1 MFRII
6 LVTARPR
13 ELESFT
19 RALAQGDKAR
29 VEVAGSGA
37 RALELAQGERT
48 HLVVIDGEPG
58 DMDDMELVRR
68 LLELDATIN
77 TALVSGL
84 AEEEFHERYE
94 GLGILC
100 RLEPVPGSRQARE
113 LLELLE
119 GLVLPPLVE
128 K

>member
-13 ELESFT
+13 ELEPFIQ
-19 RALAQGDKAR
+19 ALTQGDKAR

-37 RALELAQGERT
+37 RALELARGERT
-48 HLVVIDGEPG
+48 HLVVIDGDPG
-58 DMDDMELVRR
+58 DMEDMELVRR

-77 TALVSGL
+77 TALANHMDS
-84 AEEEFHERYE
+84 EEFHERYE
-94 GLGILC
+94 GLGIL
-100 RLEPVPGSRQARE
+100 RQLASPPGPAQAAE
-113 LLELLE
+113 LLELLP
-119 GLVLPPLVE
+119 GLVLPEPAP